1 MNWSAMAGA
10 NSLALSWSAA
20 ADAESSCCGGQS
32 HGIQVAWLAEHLHG
46 GQLSRRVIWTTA
58 AFAERWVN
66 LGCVKPLRC
75 MLFPPRNFLILA
87 NETQDGSDTVILRSL
102 LASQH
107 PQRTPQAAPSPD
119 PHWAVQGP
127 VLSPSASPL
136 SRLSSGLC
144 SSSRL
149 LPF

>member
-1 MNWSAMAGA
+1 M
-10 NSLALSWSAA
+10 
-20 ADAESSCCGGQS
+20 
-32 HGIQVAWLAEHLHG
+32 AWLAEHLHG

-107 PQRTPQAAPSPD
+107 PQRTPQAAPSRIPTELSR
-119 PHWAVQGP
+119 
-127 VLSPSASPL
+127 VLSSAQALHHCPDFHQVCAAQAGSCL
-136 SRLSSGLC
+136 FRMKNSQIHLC
-144 SSSRL
+144 RA
-149 LPF
+149 